1 MNKVLLVW
9 NVSKAQELKKTNSD
23 SDVITLR
30 IATNETIKRGD
41 KTENETTF
49 HTCVF
54 WNHLARYAST
64 FEAGDIVAI
73 EGKLREREYVDK
85 KDIKR
90 YVTEIYVEK
99 VKMISK
105 KANRHPSN

>member
-1 MNKVLLVW
+1 MNKVLLVG
-9 NVSKAQELKKTNSD
+9 NVSKKQELKNTTNW

-30 IATNETIKRGD
+30 SATNETIK
-41 KTENETTF
+41 KWEEKETETVF

-54 WNHLARYAST
+54 WNNLARYAST
-64 FEAGDIVAI
+64 FESGDIVSI
-73 EGKLREREYVDK
+73 EWKLKERSYEDVK
-85 KDIKR
+85 WIKR

-105 KANRHPSN
+105 KANRA